1 MKKITKF
8 LTATFVMILLFT
20 GFNVS
25 SASALYDGQVYS
37 KNYNTYVYVGSTKSL
52 YSNPSTGS
60 VLGAIAPQ
68 SVSIGGSHN
77 SARILIKSYKGLTW
91 LHYTSYTELNN
102 DLKYLDW
109 PNRKLQVQRIQDIYS
124 TALGS
129 TKMGS
134 IAPQTVEVVGISFNI
149 SSYVGQAW
157 LQYGRTWV

>member
-1 MKKITKF
+1 MKKLTKF

-25 SASALYDGQVYS
+25 SASALYDGQVY
-37 KNYNTYVYVGSTKSL
+37 NQGYNTYLYVGSTKTL
-52 YSNPSTGS
+52 HSNPNGGT

-68 SVSIGGSHN
+68 SVSIGGSYN

-91 LHYTSYTELNN
+91 LHYTNYTELNN
-102 DLKYLDW
+102 DLKYLNW
-109 PNRKLQVQRIQDIYS
+109 ANRTLQVQRTQDIYS

-129 TKMGS
+129 TKMGA
-134 IAPQTVEVVGISFNI
+134 IAPQTVEVVGVSFNI